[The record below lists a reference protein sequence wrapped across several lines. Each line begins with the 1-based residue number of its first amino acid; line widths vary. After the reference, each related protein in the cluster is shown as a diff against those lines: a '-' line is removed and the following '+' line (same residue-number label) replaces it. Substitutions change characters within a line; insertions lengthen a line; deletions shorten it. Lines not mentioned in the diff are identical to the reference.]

1 MKDIYTVNKDV
12 FAKGKSNVED
22 EKLLKEKKFVSG
34 IADWNKRSRFKM
46 MYTRKHKSK
55 VDNRKEIKKVA
66 RNKKRDR
73 QKKKIEN

>member
-34 IADWNKRSRFKM
+34 IADWNKSRFKM

-55 VDNRKEIKKVA
+55 VDNRKKL
-66 RNKKRDR
+66 KR
-73 QKKKIEN
+73 KAKNINLEKTK